1 MLISLHG
8 QDELKWKDDVDR
20 LISIDHGFK
29 DGDDLFLFTGSS
41 SIVMWKNIRDQ
52 FPDNKI
58 INNGFGGSQMH
69 ELLYFLEE
77 LVINYKPA
85 KVFIYEGDNDI
96 SEGRTTNNIMKST
109 KKITRIIKQK
119 LPGTKIYYI
128 SPKPSI
134 ARWELKE
141 QYISLNTRLNKYA
154 LKNKGVFFIDVWN
167 PMLTEDG
174 SLNSELFISDGLHMN
189 QKGYEIWSK
198 AVKPFVEN

>member
-20 LISIDHGFK
+20 LISIDHGFQ

-109 KKITRIIKQK
+109 KKITRIIKHK